1 MSDVIQ
7 HHGVLGMKWGRRKST
22 ANGRGLFKRK
32 KAVETTTTST
42 KKDTRVNDLERDQKY
57 YREYQHRDRM
67 SNREIKARISR
78 MRLEREFKDE
88 AEKPF
93 IERANAEQR
102 AKAKKA
108 ATRRK
113 NAAMAIQILSQ
124 IPYEDLVTVSP
135 ENHGGDKAKAEQAQT
150 EIRKNI
156 KVFRS
161 AISKAGEAMS
171 KIDVSASSGNPN
183 IVIQNGISDDVLLHY
198 GVLGMRWKA
207 RVGSSKE
214 RRSYKLSRKAYAIA
228 KKRYTYSKYDGSD
241 KKTVRLNKKQMKI
254 DKARMKLAKKELRGK
269 KRELLE
275 KLKASNAK
283 NMSDVTNTNTRTV
296 TSTIKL
302 ATKKQ

>member
-1 MSDVIQ
+1 MNDVIQ

-22 ANGRGLFKRK
+22 KNGRGLFKRK
-32 KAVETTTTST
+32 KTIESTTSV
-42 KKDTRVNDLERDQKY
+42 KKDTRVNDLERDHKY
-57 YREYQHRDRM
+57 YREYQHRDKM

-108 ATRRK
+108 AARRK

-124 IPYEDLVTVSP
+124 IPYEDLVTISP

-207 RVGSSKE
+207 RVVVLKNEGLIN
-214 RRSYKLSRKAYAIA
+214 YHVKLTLLLKNVTPILSMTVLI
-228 KKRYTYSKYDGSD
+228 KRLF
-241 KKTVRLNKKQMKI
+241 V
-254 DKARMKLAKKELRGK
+254 
-269 KRELLE
+269 
-275 KLKASNAK
+275 
-283 NMSDVTNTNTRTV
+283 
-296 TSTIKL
+296 
-302 ATKKQ
+302 